1 MPDGRRAALF
11 GLTLANPAQTAKTV
25 TVKVDV
31 HSELMGAYPWTATQ
45 GHPTAA
51 DNLIDIPAYQD
62 GRLVFTDRG
71 TLPGAQAHDY
81 AMLVGSTRAPEAG
94 ETGAGFRGPQP
105 GTACASDQ
113 EVAPSACDDG
123 PHGKGVGGQLRY
135 RVTVGARAVETVWIA
150 LAGSDRGLDAAREEL
165 NAALQDPAGQL
176 TRQAGGP

>member
-1 MPDGRRAALF
+1 MPDDRRAALY

-31 HSELMGAYPWTATQ
+31 HSELMGAYPWTGSA

-81 AMLVGSTRAPEAG
+81 AALVGSTRAAG
-94 ETGAGFRGPQP
+94 GRARP
-105 GTACASDQ
+105 
-113 EVAPSACDDG
+113 
-123 PHGKGVGGQLRY
+123 
-135 RVTVGARAVETVWIA
+135 ARASAVRSPA
-150 LAGSDRGLDAAREEL
+150 PCAPAATRPRRPAPATTARTARAS
-165 NAALQDPAGQL
+165 AASCA
-176 TRQAGGP
+176 TA